1 MFWGWISSALEV
13 AMRIST
19 TLGAVLCLVCAQG
32 TAAQLMSPATSA
44 AMNGAIQAAD
54 REATLWLGLIRDDR
68 ARDAWNRTAPHF
80 KQRIN
85 RETFERIWSPH
96 SGRLQPVVSRRN
108 TAVRYIAA
116 APPDQPEMVVFD
128 TRVEFRGGTLGGE
141 TITLGLAE
149 GVWRV
154 WEYAVSPGSTPR
166 SR

>member
-1 MFWGWISSALEV
+1 MKVMNASFVLGLLLA
-13 AMRIST
+13 
-19 TLGAVLCLVCAQG
+19 LGAHDV
-32 TAAQLMSPATSA
+32 TAQLVSPTASA
-44 AMNGAIQAAD
+44 AMNSAIQAAD
-54 REATLWLGLIRDDR
+54 REAILWLGLIRDDR

-116 APPDQPEMVVFD
+116 ALPDQPEMVVFD

-141 TITLGLAE
+141 TITLGLVA